1 MAVNKRKRT
10 KKISRGEHGATKHPL
25 TGLQKVL
32 AGKGQL
38 RSIEPIEV
46 KLSLGKWM
54 AVRQNQIEAK
64 WLADQRKK
72 KSA

>member
-1 MAVNKRKRT
+1 M
-10 KKISRGEHGATKHPL
+10 
-25 TGLQKVL
+25 L

-38 RSIEPIEV
+38 VTLEPVEV

-54 AVRQNQIEAK
+54 AIRQNQIEAK

-72 KSA
+72 AVK